1 MNLKSKQATTGLT
14 ILIVV
19 AILLVLNY
27 LVGGLGFGNLSLDL
41 TEDKLYTLS
50 QGTKNIIN
58 AISEDKPVTIR
69 FYVTSEDRVMPP
81 ILKTYARTVQD
92 LLLEFENQG
101 EGKIILEKIAPNPN
115 TEEEDKAKED
125 EVQGMTI
132 NTEGDNIYL
141 GMSIQCLQQKE
152 VLPFLNP
159 NEETALEY
167 NLARSISKVS
177 KNKKTVIGVMSAM
190 PIQGSPMMPFMRQ
203 QGGHQEP
210 WIIIQQLRKD
220 YEVREVPFSTD
231 KIDSDI
237 SVLVVVHPA
246 TITEQ
251 AEYAIDQYVLGG
263 GQLIAFVDPQCW
275 IAQAYSGQQNP
286 MMGGQPNFIN
296 PTSELKSLFKAW
308 GIGFDGGQVVA
319 DMSYLAMMQGRRN
332 PTALGLPETA
342 INKNNRITGE
352 LKSILMMGA
361 GQLNVEK
368 IDGIQSEVL
377 LESSENSEMID
388 IAAAEKLRTQGL
400 TSFNPSG
407 RKKILGLQLKGK
419 FKTAFPNGKPKGP
432 ADEVKKETGGAQA
445 DASAPK
451 TGDAAKPAPAATTP
465 PVAAP
470 STPAPGA
477 SAPTPAPAKP
487 EKKAESTVVPG
498 TATATPAKPEEKKE
512 EKKDDGSLKESK
524 GEPVVLVFAD
534 SDMMFDAFC
543 VQQDRMTG
551 MTVAFNSNLPMFLN
565 AVEVLAGG
573 GDLLSVRSR
582 ASTQRPFTKL
592 DEMRDSVE
600 RKYRPRLVDL
610 EQKQQ
615 KIVQDLADK
624 KGRQGQQGGI
634 LLLDP
639 GKDKEVKQL
648 IENQTKINKEIRELK
663 KEVNRDVDRTLNWLT
678 VLNILAVPLLV
689 IGAGS
694 LLAIRRRVATAA
706 R

>member
-19 AILLVLNY
+19 AILFVLNY
-27 LVGGLGFGNLSLDL
+27 LVGGVGFGNLRLDL

-50 QGTKNIIN
+50 HGTRNIIN
-58 AISEDKPVTIR
+58 GIQDDKPVTIR

-92 LLLEFENQG
+92 LLLEFEKQG
-101 EGKIILEKIAPNPN
+101 EGKIVLEKVAPNPN

-125 EVQGMTI
+125 EVQGMTV
-132 NTEGDNIYL
+132 NSEGDNIYL
-141 GMSIQCLQQKE
+141 GLAIQCLQQKE

-167 NLARSISKVS
+167 NLARAISKVS
-177 KNKKTVIGVMSAM
+177 KDTKTIVGVMSAM

-210 WIIIQQLRKD
+210 WIIIQRLRMD
-220 YEVREVPFSTD
+220 YEVREVPFNTD

-237 SVLVVVHPA
+237 TVLVVVHPA

-251 AEYAIDQYVLGG
+251 TEYAIDQFVLGG

-296 PTSELKSLFKAW
+296 PSSELKNLFKAW
-308 GIGFDGGQVVA
+308 GVGFDTGQVVA
-319 DMSYLAMMQGRRN
+319 DMSYLAVMQGRRN
-332 PTALGLPETA
+332 PTALGLPEAA
-342 INKNNRITGE
+342 INKTNRITGE

-361 GQLNVEK
+361 GQLNVENL
-368 IDGIQSEVL
+368 DGIKSETL

-388 IAAAEKLRTQGL
+388 TAAAEKLRTQAL

-407 RKKILGLQLKGK
+407 RRKILGVQLTGK

-432 ADEVKKETGGAQA
+432 ADEAKKEGGGAQA

-451 TGDAAKPAPAATTP
+451 TGEEAKPAPEAAKAPAATVTTA

-470 STPAPGA
+470 PATPAA
-477 SAPTPAPAKP
+477 AKP
-487 EKKAESTVVPG
+487 EKKDEGSIVPG
-498 TATATPAKPEEKKE
+498 KVSVTEAKPE

-524 GEPVVLVFAD
+524 GEPTVLLFSD
-534 SDMMFDAFC
+534 SDMMFDGFC

-551 MTVAFNSNLPMFLN
+551 MTIAFNSNLPMFLN

-615 KIVQDLADK
+615 KIVQDLAEK
-624 KGRQGQQGGI
+624 KTKQGQGGI

-639 GKDKEVKQL
+639 AKDKEVKQL

-663 KEVNRDVDRTLNWLT
+663 KEVNRDVDHTLNWLT

>member
-19 AILLVLNY
+19 AILFVLNY
-27 LVGGLGFGNLSLDL
+27 LVGGVGFGNLRLDL

-58 AISEDKPVTIR
+58 GIQDDKPVTIR

-92 LLLEFENQG
+92 LLLEFEKQG
-101 EGKIILEKIAPNPN
+101 AGKIVLEKVAPNPN

-125 EVQGMTI
+125 EVQGMTV
-132 NTEGDNIYL
+132 NSEGDNIYL
-141 GMSIQCLQQKE
+141 GLAIQCLQQKE

-167 NLARSISKVS
+167 NLARAISKVS
-177 KNKKTVIGVMSAM
+177 KDRKTIIGVMSAM

-210 WIIIQQLRKD
+210 WIIVQRLRMD
-220 YEVREVPFSTD
+220 YEVREVPFNTD

-251 AEYAIDQYVLGG
+251 TEYAIDQYVLGG
-263 GQLIAFVDPQCW
+263 GQLVAFVDPQCW

-286 MMGGQPNFIN
+286 MMGGQPNVIN
-296 PTSELKSLFKAW
+296 PSSELKNLFKAW
-308 GIGFDGGQVVA
+308 GVGFDTGQVVA
-319 DMSYLAMMQGRRN
+319 DMSYLAVMQGRRN
-332 PTALGLPETA
+332 PTALGLPEAA
-342 INKNNRITGE
+342 INKGNRITGE
-352 LKSILMMGA
+352 LKSILMMSA

-368 IDGIQSEVL
+368 LDGVKSEIL

-388 IAAAEKLRTQGL
+388 TAAAEKLRTQGL

-407 RKKILGLQLKGK
+407 RKKILGVQLTGK
-419 FKTAFPNGKPKGP
+419 FKTAFPNGKPKSP
-432 ADEVKKETGGAQA
+432 ADEAKKEAGGAQT

-451 TGDAAKPAPAATTP
+451 TNEAAKPAPEAAKAPAATITTP

-470 STPAPGA
+470 PATPAA
-477 SAPTPAPAKP
+477 ATA
-487 EKKAESTVVPG
+487 EKNDQSSVVPG
-498 TATATPAKPEEKKE
+498 KVSATEAKPE

-524 GEPVVLVFAD
+524 GEPTVLLFSD

-551 MTVAFNSNLPMFLN
+551 MTIAFNSNLPMFLN

-615 KIVQDLADK
+615 KIVQDLAEK
-624 KGRQGQQGGI
+624 KTKQGQGGI

-639 GKDKEVKQL
+639 AKDKEVKQL

-663 KEVNRDVDRTLNWLT
+663 KEVNRDVDHTLNWLT